1 MSAVPSAS
9 NSDKTFTATPADNLS
24 GGTSYNLKIT
34 TSATDTSSNSLA
46 SAYLS
51 DGFTTTPS
59 GSGTIKGSVKQ
70 DNGSAL
76 SGVSVSFSLYG
87 SIVDNSTTDNNGDF
101 SKSSLN
107 LGIYTLTYIKSG
119 FNDASQSATLATDNQ
134 TLVVATLTQI
144 ANTCSAGTI
153 SGTIKDA
160 VSGSAVSGVSLSLR
174 SGMNVTSGTIV
185 ATSTTDN
192 SGNYSFSNMSAG
204 WYTVQTSKSGYT
216 DAKFNVYSCGNQSGQ
231 NANIS
236 TTLSSGSM
244 RIVLTWQGSKDLDTH
259 LEIPCTS
266 GTCSGSNAADKSHLW
281 YNVNQSAAV
290 TYTGVSTNDYHLYT
304 DIVST
309 GDYVTLDQDNTNGSG
324 TASRT
329 GPETITISRIRSGTY
344 RYHVHNYDDSGD
356 NTSTLAASGASVAVY
371 YNDAT
376 TTFNVRNTAGD
387 LWTVFDFDNSSGIT
401 AIDTMGSEANPGNV
415 DNH

>member
-1 MSAVPSAS
+1 MRPT
-9 NSDKTFTATPADNLS
+9 NPTFW
-24 GGTSYNLKIT
+24 
-34 TSATDTSSNSLA
+34 
-46 SAYLS
+46 
-51 DGFTTTPS
+51 
-59 GSGTIKGSVKQ
+59 
-70 DNGSAL
+70 
-76 SGVSVSFSLYG
+76 YG
-87 SIVDNSTTDNNGDF
+87 
-101 SKSSLN
+101 
-107 LGIYTLTYIKSG
+107 
-119 FNDASQSATLATDNQ
+119 
-134 TLVVATLTQI
+134 
-144 ANTCSAGTI
+144 
-153 SGTIKDA
+153 
-160 VSGSAVSGVSLSLR
+160 
-174 SGMNVTSGTIV
+174 
-185 ATSTTDN
+185 
-192 SGNYSFSNMSAG
+192 
-204 WYTVQTSKSGYT
+204 
-216 DAKFNVYSCGNQSGQ
+216 
-231 NANIS
+231 
-236 TTLSSGSM
+236 
-244 RIVLTWQGSKDLDTH
+244 
-259 LEIPCTS
+259 
-266 GTCSGSNAADKSHLW
+266 
-281 YNVNQSAAV
+281 VNQSAAV

>member
-1 MSAVPSAS
+1 
-9 NSDKTFTATPADNLS
+9 
-24 GGTSYNLKIT
+24 
-34 TSATDTSSNSLA
+34 
-46 SAYLS
+46 
-51 DGFTTTPS
+51 
-59 GSGTIKGSVKQ
+59 
-70 DNGSAL
+70 
-76 SGVSVSFSLYG
+76 
-87 SIVDNSTTDNNGDF
+87 
-101 SKSSLN
+101 
-107 LGIYTLTYIKSG
+107 
-119 FNDASQSATLATDNQ
+119 
-134 TLVVATLTQI
+134 
-144 ANTCSAGTI
+144 
-153 SGTIKDA
+153 
-160 VSGSAVSGVSLSLR
+160 
-174 SGMNVTSGTIV
+174 
-185 ATSTTDN
+185 
-192 SGNYSFSNMSAG
+192 
-204 WYTVQTSKSGYT
+204 
-216 DAKFNVYSCGNQSGQ
+216 
-231 NANIS
+231 
-236 TTLSSGSM
+236 M

-281 YNVNQSAAV
+281 YGVNQSAAV

-371 YNDAT
+371 YNDDT